1 MPTEVDSYVEHQP
14 GPALRPYVEC
24 YWTRRFVL
32 PPTAED
38 VYRVLPDGCLDIV
51 FNFGDPWVRRGPD
64 GAQIDP
70 ARSRVVGTMT
80 RPLLAQS
87 GRQSDFLGVRFRPGK
102 ARSFVKV
109 PAGEVTDDS
118 VELADV
124 WGPCGQ
130 ELEGRL
136 FEAAETRERLQLLE
150 GELFRWLASDGRQ
163 DARVDAAVQVVLRRR
178 GAVSTRDLSAACE
191 LTRQHLARLFDDYVG
206 ISPKH
211 FCRVVRF
218 QELLRRLRQESPPHW
233 ASLAADLGY
242 YDQAHLIAD
251 FKQYAGLT
259 PTAFLRSR

>member
-1 MPTEVDSYVEHQP
+1 MPAEVASYVEHRP

-38 VYRVLPDGCLDIV
+38 VYRVLPDSCIDIV
-51 FNFGDPWVRRGPD
+51 FNLGDPWMRRGPN
-64 GAQIDP
+64 GAQIDRV
-70 ARSRVVGTMT
+70 RSRVVGTMT
-80 RPLLAQS
+80 RPLLAAS
-87 GRQSDFLGVRFRPGK
+87 GRRVDFLGVRFRPGK
-102 ARSFVKV
+102 ARAFLRV
-109 PAGEVTDDS
+109 PAGEITDDS

-124 WGPCGQ
+124 WGHRGR

-136 FEAAETRERLQLLE
+136 FETLKTRQRLQLLE
-150 GELFRWLASDGRQ
+150 GEILRRLEVNGRQ

-206 ISPKH
+206 VSPKH

-218 QELLRRLRQESPPHW
+218 QELLRRLRQESPPGW

-251 FKQYAGLT
+251 FKQFTGLT
-259 PTAFLRSR
+259 PTAFLRFH